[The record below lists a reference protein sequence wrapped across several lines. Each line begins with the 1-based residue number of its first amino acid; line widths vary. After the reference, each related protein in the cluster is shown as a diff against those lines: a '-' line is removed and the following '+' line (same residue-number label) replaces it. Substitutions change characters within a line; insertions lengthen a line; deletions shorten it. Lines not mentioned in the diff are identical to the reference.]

1 MALLKEMKQLTVRFS
16 KAEMQKL
23 MKTIKTSVKQGKKQP
38 SSVTMTDM
46 NGKKHTMKKKQYC
59 GLLDNQVK
67 FYMAN
72 GRYANYVSYLYDCDT
87 PFRGLDQPNKY
98 TCGSQSLSN
107 ASSQVLC
114 YATEKRCRTAC
125 NTTTNGTTPT
135 NLINGA
141 KKLGMKVEKINRTFN
156 AVKKAIDDGYSVIAH
171 IQTGGA
177 TNPKCLDY
185 QFSWGHWIN
194 IYNYTGDYKFKVFD
208 PSRGY
213 KTCNANQI
221 IKATDGRAIYF
232 YAVKPL

>member
-1 MALLKEMKQLTVRFS
+1 MTIRFD
-16 KAEMQKL
+16 KTEMQKA
-23 MKTIKTSVKQGKKQP
+23 MKTVKTSVKSGKGQP
-38 SSVTMTDM
+38 SAITMTDM
-46 NGKKHTMKKKQYC
+46 DGKKHTMKKKQYC
-59 GLLDNQVK
+59 GLFDNQVK

-72 GRYANYVSYLYDCDT
+72 GRYPNYTSYLYDTAT
-87 PFRGLDQPNKY
+87 PFRGLDQPNNF

-114 YATEKRCRTAC
+114 YALEKKCREAC
-125 NTTTNGTTPT
+125 QTTKNGTTPA
-135 NLINGA
+135 NLIKGA
-141 KKLGMKVEKINRTFN
+141 EKLGMKVEKINRTYN
-156 AVKKAIDDGYSVIAH
+156 AVKSAISKGYSVIAH

-177 TNPKCLDY
+177 TNPKCLNY
-185 QFSWGHWIN
+185 QYSWGHWIN
-194 IYNYTGDYKFKVFD
+194 IYNVTEDYKFKVFD